1 MKHSLIVY
9 DPGHFHAALLFFED
23 NQRVERTIHV
33 YAPAG
38 PEVDAFI
45 AMVEGFNARADA
57 PTHWRLRV
65 QRGDDALERLIA
77 ERPGEIVILAGR
89 NGARLALM
97 HRLHDAGFNVLADK
111 PWMTDGAN
119 LPHLDAITA
128 GPPLAVDIMTGRI
141 NRLAE
146 LRNAVI
152 AEKSVFGELITD
164 PETPAIELT
173 SRHHL
178 LKQVDGAPLRRPP
191 WFYDIAVQG
200 DGMVDIH
207 SHYVDQAQWIV
218 ETLGPGRPFDADRDM
233 EILDAERWV
242 TEVPLDLFRESTG
255 AAAFPEAVSGSVSG
269 DILHFACNGR
279 IDYRL
284 RGIRVRHLCEW
295 GHREPEGGSDVHGF
309 IARGGNAELSIRQD
323 PDTGFKTVFRLRLD
337 DKSGFDAARAAWRES
352 FPSVGV
358 TEDGGDYLLTLPAE
372 AHMRHEAQF
381 PHVLDGFLSLVEAG
395 EPVPELAARIRSRY
409 TLIARARDHAL
420 SK

>member
-1 MKHSLIVY
+1 MKHSLVAF
-9 DPGHFHAALLFFED
+9 DPGHFHAALLFFDD
-23 NQRVERTIHV
+23 NPRVERTIHV

-38 PEVDAFI
+38 PELDAFI
-45 AMVEGFNARADA
+45 AMIEGFNARADA
-57 PTHWRLRV
+57 PTHWRV
-65 QRGDDALERLIA
+65 NVYRGDDALERLIA
-77 ERPGEIVILAGR
+77 ERRGEIVILAGR

-111 PWMTDGAN
+111 PWMTDSAN
-119 LPHLDAITA
+119 LPHLNAITA

-152 AEKSVFGELITD
+152 AEKSVFGDLVTGLEA
-164 PETPAIELT
+164 PAIELI

-207 SHYVDQAQWIV
+207 SHYVDQAQWIL
-218 ETLGPGRPFDADRDM
+218 ESLESDRPFEMDHDM

-255 AAAFPEAVSGSVSG
+255 ASAFPETITGAVTG
-269 DILHFACNGR
+269 DVLNLACNGR

-284 RGIRVRHLCEW
+284 RGIWVRHLCEW

-309 IARGGNAELSIRQD
+309 IARGENAELSIRQD
-323 PDTGFKTVFRLRLD
+323 PETGFKTVFRLRVD
-337 DKSGFDAARAAWRES
+337 DKSGFDAASAAWRES
-352 FPSVGV
+352 FPGLAVSG
-358 TEDGGDYLLTLPAE
+358 DGDGYLLTLPPD

-381 PHVLDGFLSLVEAG
+381 PLVLDGFLSLVEAG
-395 EPVPELAARIRSRY
+395 EPAPDLAARIRSRY
-409 TLIARARDHAL
+409 TLIARARDRAL
-420 SK
+420 SS